1 MLKIGKLTDYGVV
14 VLDHLAHAGSVKQSS
29 EDIAEATVLPIP
41 TVRKVMKA
49 LADAGLVIAQ
59 RGAKGGYRL
68 ALAPEQ
74 IRILDVVQ
82 AFEGPVALT
91 ECSVDD
97 HQCDIIENCSLSSS
111 WGGINKLLMQ
121 VLARVTLEDVR
132 KPEMQDRLHRDLV
145 DPSGRINLVN
155 L

>member
-1 MLKIGKLTDYGVV
+1 MLKISKLTDYGVV
-14 VLDHLAHAGSVKQSS
+14 VLDQLARAGSVKQST
-29 EDIAEATVLPIP
+29 EDISEATVLPIP

-59 RGAKGGYRL
+59 RGAKGGYRI
-68 ALAPEQ
+68 ARAPAQ

-91 ECSVDD
+91 QCSTDGEPCEITDD
-97 HQCDIIENCSLSSS
+97 CSLSGS
-111 WGGINKLLMQ
+111 WGGINILLMQ

-132 KPEMQDRLHRDLV
+132 NPQVQERLYKELT
-145 DPSGRINLVN
+145 DPSHRIQLVN